1 MTQPGCYDLTA
12 LQPEPLCFVQ
22 DRQGRFWGFHWE
34 GAETYGV
41 SPSMVMAGQEPWEI
55 LDASRYADQRQ
66 QIFDTGSPGSVQCQV
81 GVLRYKLHFNLTL
94 NPLLDPEGTVWAI
107 AAVGQLLGA
116 TQRGSHGPAEPTT
129 TLVQSIATNS
139 QAGITDRL
147 MRSIRQTLD
156 IKHLLQQT
164 VEQVGELFEAC
175 RCVMG
180 VYEVGNDS
188 LTITAE
194 YRRHAHVPSWEGQV
208 LRLADHPHCLEALKQ
223 GGPVILGN
231 SLATITS
238 YQNLANSILCIDYLE
253 VKDPV
258 QWSPPHIQVLQSLS
272 TYLGTV
278 IAHGVLLD
286 QSRQLATRLQLTNR
300 TLRQKN
306 KELEQA
312 RSQAESANQ
321 LKSQF
326 LANTS
331 HELRTPLNGMIG
343 FLKLVLDDMAE
354 DEEEARDFLQEAYQ
368 SALHLLALI
377 NDVLDIAKIE
387 AGKMKLDSQP
397 CDLKFL
403 FEDVENKTRLQAQQK
418 QLSLSFTRPATHD
431 EVLMRGDYQR
441 LLQVMLNLVGN
452 AIKFTHEGSVKVTA
466 DILPGEPYQC
476 RIRVADT
483 GIGVSLEKQQ
493 RLFQAFSQVDGST
506 TRQYGGTGL
515 GLAISQRLVEA
526 MAGEMNFYSLGEGL
540 GSTVTFTVP
549 LYRRPLM
556 APTESEDH
564 SGQVST
570 DAVRIRAPGSYPPSF
585 RNQFEDRQPDTVI
598 EF

>member
-1 MTQPGCYDLTA
+1 MTPSGRYDLTT
-12 LQPEPLCFVQ
+12 LQPEPLCFIQ

-34 GAETYGV
+34 GAETYGIV
-41 SPSMVMAGQEPWEI
+41 PSKVMSGQDIWEI
-55 LDASRYADQRQ
+55 LNAEHYTEQRQ
-66 QIFDTGSPGSVQCQV
+66 QVFDSGTSRLFHSQV
-81 GVLRYKLHFNLTL
+81 LIQRYKLHFNLLL
-94 NPLLDPEGTVWAI
+94 NPLADPEGKIWAVAGI
-107 AAVGQLLGA
+107 GQLLGA
-116 TQRGSHGPAEPTT
+116 TQRSARFQTEEPVTW
-129 TLVQSIATNS
+129 VQSIATNS

-164 VEQVGELFEAC
+164 VEQVGELFGAS

-180 VYEVGNDS
+180 LYEVGNDS

-194 YRRHAHVPSWEGQV
+194 YRQHSHIPSLEGRV
-208 LRLADHPHCLEALKQ
+208 LHLADHSHFLEALKQ
-223 GGPVILGN
+223 GGPVILKN

-238 YQNLANSILCIDYLE
+238 YQNLANSLLCIDYL
-253 VKDPV
+253 DSPDLV
-258 QWSPPHIQVLQSLS
+258 QWSSSHVQVLQSLS

-278 IAHGVLLD
+278 IAHAVLLD

-354 DEEEARDFLQEAYQ
+354 DEEEARDFLREAYQ

-387 AGKMKLDSQP
+387 AGKMKLESQP
-397 CDLKFL
+397 CDLRSL

-418 QLSLSFTRPATHD
+418 ELNLSFIRPATHD
-431 EVLMRGDYQR
+431 EVLLKGDYQR

-452 AIKFTHEGSVKVTA
+452 AIKFTHVGSVKVTA
-466 DILPGEPYQC
+466 DILPGEALSC

-493 RLFQAFSQVDGST
+493 RLFQAFTQVDGST

-526 MAGEMNFYSLGEGL
+526 MEGEMNFYSLGEGL

-549 LYRRPLM
+549 LYRKPLM
-556 APTESEDH
+556 APMEERSLED
-564 SGQVST
+564 T
-570 DAVRIRAPGSYPPSF
+570 DAARIQASRPQQPELREPL
-585 RNQFEDRQPDTVI
+585 QDRQPDTII